1 MSSGTVAAVKTEFV
15 VEPGKQT
22 VVTKSTYDAPRDKV
36 FKLATN
42 PKVIPHWMGPRD
54 LTTRVDRWD
63 FRRGGSW
70 RFVQRDAQGKEYAF
84 HGVFHDV
91 AAPERYVDTF
101 EYEGMPGHAS
111 LVINRFN
118 DIDGKTEMITTQ
130 VFESVEERD
139 GMVASGMEGGV
150 RDSDERLAELLA
162 KG

>member
-1 MSSGTVAAVKTEFV
+1 MSIGSVAAVKTEFI

-22 VVTKSTYDAPRDKV
+22 VVIKRTFDAPRDRV
-36 FKLATN
+36 FKLVGN
-42 PKVIPHWMGPRD
+42 PKLLPLYMGPRD

-101 EYEGMPGHAS
+101 EYEGMPGHVS

-130 VFESVEERD
+130 VFESVDERD
-139 GMVASGMEGGV
+139 GMVESGMERGV
-150 RDSDERLAELLA
+150 RDSDARLAELLA